1 MAGKCGKRQIE
12 ETDELSFLPSAIK
25 KDRSRRRRLQM
36 QLAQPKTIFE
46 FGLPSIVAYSQ
57 RNITVPRPVPSCGGF
72 LQDSF
77 ILSLS
82 LKTMTR
88 STPPNC
94 LLSNPLYS
102 HRFQV
107 RNTAYK
113 SGLCTSSKF
122 ISCSRNKRNTYLP
135 ALSALPAI
143 LFQKDQNKLGAHD
156 KNRER
161 AELWV
166 KIN

>member
-88 STPPNC
+88 STHRTACFPTRYTLIVFKYGTPHTKVVYAHQAS
-94 LLSNPLYS
+94 LFRALETRGTHIFPLFPLFLPFCS
-102 HRFQV
+102 KKIKTSWVHMTKIGNVQ
-107 RNTAYK
+107 N
-113 SGLCTSSKF
+113 SG
-122 ISCSRNKRNTYLP
+122 
-135 ALSALPAI
+135 
-143 LFQKDQNKLGAHD
+143 
-156 KNRER
+156 
-161 AELWV
+161 
-166 KIN
+166 